1 MLKGLNTSGRYLE
14 VVGGTASTHVSRTY
28 NSSAHNQ
35 GQMMYDL
42 DNQCM
47 KVFDGNSWIVLA
59 GSYATVNLSYE
70 AQSLLDWAQHKR
82 EQERLRDKLIQEHP
96 QLKEAY
102 DDLKNE
108 QEKFDLLVTLAKK
121 FNNEQSVKASS

>member
-14 VVGGTASTHVSRTY
+14 VVGGTAATHVSRTY
-28 NSSAHNQ
+28 NSSSHNQ

-42 DNQCM
+42 DSQCM

-70 AQSLLDWAQHKR
+70 AQSLLDWAQFKR
-82 EQERLRDKLIQEHP
+82 AEERKLEKLLEEHP

-102 DDLKNE
+102 NDLKNE
-108 QEKFDLLVTLAKK
+108 QEKFDLLVTLAEK
-121 FNNEQSVKASS
+121 FKSKPEVATGS